1 MCGGQRTDLDATP
14 LGKSPCFLLFETGSL
29 TWTWSSVIKRLWTP
43 GICLFLLPQS
53 TPQFQALKKKK
64 IKTKNQNKRKPQNPH
79 GFWGY
84 NSYPCH
90 CKYHRDYAL
99 PSPLDARILIVHCV
113 TQYIKPCDQNC
124 YQDIKHCHTLESSL
138 VLWAQSILPLLVSYF
153 SGSGTVLISPAWQLG
168 LFWSSRL
175 TESHSGIQHAT
186 LCPKLLSVR
195 LCLKFVLL
203 ITWSWVC
210 VGLGFFF
217 SVLLYHW
224 LIFHFV
230 HTWGCLLSSLL

>member
-1 MCGGQRTDLDATP
+1 M
-14 LGKSPCFLLFETGSL
+14 
-29 TWTWSSVIKRLWTP
+29 
-43 GICLFLLPQS
+43 
-53 TPQFQALKKKK
+53 
-64 IKTKNQNKRKPQNPH
+64 
-79 GFWGY
+79 
-84 NSYPCH
+84 
-90 CKYHRDYAL
+90 
-99 PSPLDARILIVHCV
+99 HCV

-210 VGLGFFF
+210 VGLGFFCFFFLFCCITGLYSILYIHGVISRDSRKRADWLLFLRFLTFQTKILYICVAF
-217 SVLLYHW
+217 SQEICSYVLQNHER
-224 LIFHFV
+224 
-230 HTWGCLLSSLL
+230 